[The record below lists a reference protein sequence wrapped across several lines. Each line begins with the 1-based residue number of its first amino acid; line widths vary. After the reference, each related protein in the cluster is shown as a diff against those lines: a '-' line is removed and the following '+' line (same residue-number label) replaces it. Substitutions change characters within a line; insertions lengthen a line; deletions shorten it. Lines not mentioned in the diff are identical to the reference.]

1 MNAFDIKL
9 EIAYFNNI
17 VLLNLMFLIIL
28 DYPVNWVYV
37 FWDKL
42 PDLNYIFIAVFLC
55 YLVNFIVL
63 GFVLITKVV
72 AFKGQAS
79 FVLND
84 H

>member
-72 AFKGQAS
+72 AFKG
-79 FVLND
+79 
-84 H
+84 